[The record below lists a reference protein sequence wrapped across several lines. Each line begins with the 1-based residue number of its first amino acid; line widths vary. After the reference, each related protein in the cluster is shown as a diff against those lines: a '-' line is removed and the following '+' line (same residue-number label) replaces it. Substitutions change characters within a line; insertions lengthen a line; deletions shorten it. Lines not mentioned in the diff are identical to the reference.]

1 MEILDSSLL
10 HLSEILRAWIDWKS
24 DVCKAIGDICSWD
37 KNCSMCYECNST
49 FSPFC
54 QGHRCENCGMPF
66 CVRCVQGDT
75 VVVKQKSK
83 SRAALCNFCFGV
95 AGLEMPVQ
103 ASENHRLV
111 DRVGSSIP
119 PSFSFKSDTADSIIT
134 MDGCLG
140 ADPDCGGDCLH
151 ESPSEPDHAN
161 YLGRFLKGRNCSF
174 NKFAT
179 DSISSLLYS
188 PSPISARD
196 DGSETCYFMDADDF
210 GKKCPTPTC
219 QYSQDVYD
227 VDVGSN
233 YTRSELYSF
242 RSSTSSPFDS
252 PTVMNLSPERAT
264 SPMPDDQLPM
274 SLDCA
279 LLFQDKGEM
288 LRSPKI
294 YAEGIETIDHDTDEV
309 SIYQKHSQ
317 TDGLK
322 LDFEN
327 DGTFWLP
334 PPPEDE
340 DDEIENNIFKS
351 DNDDEDDDIGDPN
364 MKFLSTSIGYDV
376 KRNRDKS
383 NEVHKEPLRAVIHGH
398 FRALVSQ
405 LLKGE
410 GIPVGND
417 RAEDCWLEIVS
428 SLAWQAANFV
438 RPDTSGGGSMDP
450 VDYVKVKCIAC
461 GRQSD
466 SALIKG
472 VVCTKNVKHKRMT
485 SQYKTPK
492 LLLLGG
498 ALEYQRLPNQL
509 ASIGALLDQEM
520 DHIKMAVSKIEA
532 HHPNVLLVEKSVSSY
547 AQEYLLANEISLV
560 LNVKRPLLD
569 RIARCTGAQIVPSV
583 DKIFSSRMGQCEVF
597 RLERV
602 LEECQSSDSTNKRSV
617 KTLMFFEGCPRRL
630 GCTVLLRGAPREE
643 LKKVKH
649 VIQYAIFAAYH
660 LSLETSFLA
669 DEGATLPRLSLEP
682 PITLSEKP
690 PNLDKLISVSNC
702 EPVAGGT
709 QFTGPCSKF
718 KFSAEENPRS
728 SFHSENDRRQSLN
741 EHGGLRCR
749 SPQAPITSK
758 SSTTGDMRVL
768 TPRAVEAF
776 VSYGKPSSS
785 IGNDEVD
792 GVSVSSSGIKICS
805 GHPNTTKLSEK
816 IQLDQRVQGLQCKID
831 GHCEKSILSGIEV
844 KEFPKEFLSTVD
856 TQQSILVLLSSR
868 CVIKGTVCERSQL
881 LRIKFYGSFDK
892 PLGRFLRDDL
902 FDQAYRCQSCN
913 EPAEAHVRCYSHQQG
928 SLTICV
934 KRLPSL
940 KLPGEREGKIW
951 MWHRC
956 LRCALK
962 DGISQ
967 ATKRV
972 VMSDAA
978 WGLSFG
984 KFLELSFSNHTTANR
999 VASCGHSL
1007 QRDCLRYYG
1016 CGNVIAFFRYAP
1028 IDILTVFLPPAML
1041 EYRSKVQQEWIR
1053 KEATDV
1059 SVKMNFLYAEVS
1071 DVLQKMEEDFTPPGP
1086 GCEFSTSNDF
1096 QNYMV
1101 ELKSLLK
1108 FEKSEYDGLLH
1119 SDAVHNWPQGVPGGG
1134 IFELSYLRRCL
1145 LVDSYL
1151 WDRRL
1156 CVLDSL
1162 SKEKKSPR
1170 KFNRESTECNDA
1182 TRFCSAIEKDAS
1194 SREDLF
1200 VSIFDGNSSMNHSS
1214 FPRFMDLPKEL
1225 NRLNLCSDDPAMS
1238 ESSVPAVEGYS
1249 VGDSQDHFTD
1259 ALESVSVHDSNL
1271 SDQIDMAWTGTV
1283 ESLSQISPSDT
1294 ARVGAVFTADQSFR
1308 IPSKATMAPQRVYS
1322 FDSVLMSR
1330 EKSYRSL
1337 FPPHS
1342 SLVKSFHISGNHEK
1356 LVQEPIPSIRRF
1368 YFRDLSGTSQRFDF
1382 VWSYTPSFISSS
1394 YRMVTEGPRLLL
1406 PATGRN
1412 DVIVAVYDN
1421 EPTSI
1426 IAYALS
1432 SKEYDAFV
1440 SDTSVGVE
1448 GGTRKRFSMD
1458 EISMAHHLGQA
1469 HQIIYQVDSDE
1480 MLLKSYVS
1488 DSTVLSS
1495 GRSLISDSPKSP
1507 HFRMMFGDDSS
1518 SPTGKVKFTV
1528 TCYFARQFDA
1538 LRKKC
1543 CPGEI
1548 DFMQSLSRC
1557 RRWSA
1562 QGGKSNV
1569 YFARTL
1575 DERFIVKQV
1584 TKTELESFEDFAPD
1598 YFKYLSDSLFSG
1610 SPTCL
1615 AKVLGIYQVTTKH
1628 LKSGKEVKMDFMV
1641 MENLFFGRTIS
1652 GVYDLKG
1659 SARSRYNPD
1668 TSGDNKVLL
1677 DQNLVEVLRTKP
1689 IFLGSKP
1696 KRVLERAVW
1705 NDTSF
1710 LASVDVMDYSLL
1722 VGVDEERKELVLGI
1736 IDFMRQYTW
1745 DKHLETWVKAAGI
1758 LGGPKNASPTV
1769 ISPKQYKKR
1778 FRKAMSSYFLMVP
1791 EQWSS

>member
-1 MEILDSSLL
+1 MEILDGSLL
-10 HLSEILRAWIDWKS
+10 HLTEKLRAWIDWRG
-24 DVCKAIGDICSWD
+24 DVCEASGDTCTWD
-37 KNCSMCYECNST
+37 ENCSMCYECNST
-49 FSPFC
+49 FNPFH
-54 QGHRCENCGMPF
+54 QGPRCGNCGRPF

-75 VVVKQKSK
+75 VYVKQNSK
-83 SRAALCNFCFGV
+83 SRTALCILCFNLS
-95 AGLEMPVQ
+95 GLEMPGQ
-103 ASENHRLV
+103 QSENHCLV
-111 DRVGSSIP
+111 DRVGSSVQ
-119 PSFSFKSDTADSIIT
+119 PSLSFKTDSTDSIN
-134 MDGCLG
+134 MDDCSRVH
-140 ADPDCGGDCLH
+140 PDCGGDCLH
-151 ESPSEPDHAN
+151 EPHSEPDHAN
-161 YLGRFLKGRNCSF
+161 YLGRFLKGQSCSF
-174 NKFAT
+174 NKFA
-179 DSISSLLYS
+179 DDNI
-188 PSPISARD
+188 PSPLDPPSPVSLYARD
-196 DGSETCYFMDADDF
+196 DGSETRYFMDADDI
-210 GKKCPTPTC
+210 GNKYPTPIC

-227 VDVGSN
+227 VDASSN

-252 PTVMNLSPERAT
+252 PTVMNISPERAD
-264 SPMPDDQLPM
+264 SPMLDEQQPM
-274 SLDCA
+274 SLDYA
-279 LLFQDKGEM
+279 LLFQEKVEM

-294 YAEGIETIDHDTDEV
+294 YAEDVDTIDHDTDEL

-317 TDGLK
+317 TAGLK

-340 DDEIENNIFKS
+340 DDEVENNIFKS
-351 DNDDEDDDIGDPN
+351 DNDEEDDDDDIGDPN
-364 MKFLSTSIGYDV
+364 LKFSSTSLGDDV

-383 NEVHKEPLRAVIHGH
+383 NEVHKEPLRAVVHGH

-410 GIPVGND
+410 GITVGND
-417 RAEDCWLEIVS
+417 RTEDCWLEIVS

-461 GRQSD
+461 GRRSD

-485 SQYKTPK
+485 SQYKTPR

-509 ASIGALLDQEM
+509 ASIGTLLDQEM

-547 AQEYLLANEISLV
+547 AQEYLLAKEISLV

-569 RIARCTGAQIVPSV
+569 RIARCTGAQIVPSI
-583 DKIFSSRMGQCEVF
+583 DKIFSPRLGQCEVF

-602 LEECQSSDSTNKRSV
+602 VEECRSSGSTNKKSV

-649 VIQYAIFAAYH
+649 VIQYAVFAAYH

-669 DEGATLPRLSLEP
+669 DEGATLPKLSLEL

-690 PNLDKLISVSNC
+690 PSFGKMISVGNC
-702 EPVAGGT
+702 EHIAGGT
-709 QFTGPCSKF
+709 QFSSLCSKLEF
-718 KFSAEENPRS
+718 LTEENSRS
-728 SFHSENDRRQSLN
+728 SFHSENDCQQSPN
-741 EHGGLRCR
+741 AHGGLRCH
-749 SPQAPITSK
+749 SPQSPIMSK
-758 SSTTGDMRVL
+758 SPTTRDISVSKSP
-768 TPRAVEAF
+768 TAVEAF
-776 VSYGKPSSS
+776 ISYGKTSSS
-785 IGNDEVD
+785 VDNEEVD
-792 GVSVSSSGIKICS
+792 RPVTTDMSG
-805 GHPNTTKLSEK
+805 K
-816 IQLDQRVQGLQCKID
+816 IQLDEGVQGLQYKTD
-831 GHCEKSILSGIEV
+831 GTCEKTILSGVEG
-844 KEFPKEFLSTVD
+844 KELSKEFLSTVD
-856 TQQSILVLLSSR
+856 THQSILVLLSSR
-868 CVIKGTVCERSQL
+868 CVLKGTVCERPQL

-892 PLGRFLRDDL
+892 PLGRFLQDDL
-902 FDQAYRCQSCN
+902 FDQTYRCQSCS

-956 LRCALK
+956 LRCAVK

-984 KFLELSFSNHTTANR
+984 KFLELSFSNHATANR

-1016 CGNVIAFFRYAP
+1016 SGNMIAFFRYAP
-1028 IDILTVFLPPAML
+1028 IDILTVFLPPSML
-1041 EYRSKVQQEWIR
+1041 ECRSNVQQEWIG
-1053 KEATDV
+1053 KETIDV
-1059 SVKMNFLYAEVS
+1059 SEKMNFLYAEVS
-1071 DVLQKMEEDFTPPGP
+1071 DALQKMEQHFTASGP
-1086 GCEFSTSNDF
+1086 GCETSTSNGF

-1101 ELKSLLK
+1101 ELKNLLK
-1108 FEKSEYDGLLH
+1108 FEKSEYGSLLQ

-1162 SKEKKSPR
+1162 SKEKKSPI
-1170 KFNRESTECNDA
+1170 KFKRESTECKDA
-1182 TRFCSAIEKDAS
+1182 TRFCSVTEKVTS
-1194 SREDLF
+1194 SREDQII
-1200 VSIFDGNSSMNHSS
+1200 SIFSGNSPTCHTS
-1214 FPRFMDLPKEL
+1214 FPRSMDVPESHLPIEL
-1225 NRLNLCSDDPAMS
+1225 NSLNLCSHDPVMS
-1238 ESSVPAVEGYS
+1238 ESSISAVEGYS
-1249 VGDSQDHFTD
+1249 VEDSHDHFTD
-1259 ALESVSVHDSNL
+1259 ASESLSAHDSNL
-1271 SDQIDMAWTGTV
+1271 SDKIDMAWTGTV
-1283 ESLSQISPSDT
+1283 EFLSALNNQISPSDT
-1294 ARVGAVFTADQSFR
+1294 VGVGSVFTANQSGR
-1308 IPSKATMAPQRVYS
+1308 IPSKNIMAPQRVYS
-1322 FDSVLMSR
+1322 FDSVLRSR

-1337 FPPHS
+1337 FPPHL
-1342 SLVKSFHISGNHEK
+1342 SLIKSFHISAEYEK
-1356 LVQEPIPSIRRF
+1356 LVQEPMPNIRRF
-1368 YFRDLSGTSQRFDF
+1368 YFRDFSGTSQRFDF
-1382 VWSYTPSFISSS
+1382 ILSYTPSFISST
-1394 YRMVTEGPRLLL
+1394 YRMVSEGPRLLL
-1406 PATGRN
+1406 PTTGRN
-1412 DVIVAVYDN
+1412 DIVVAVYDN

-1448 GGTRKRFSMD
+1448 GDTQKRFSLD
-1458 EISMAHHLGQA
+1458 ENSMAHHLGHA
-1469 HQIIYQVDSDE
+1469 PQISYQLDSDE
-1480 MLLKSYVS
+1480 MLLRSYGS
-1488 DSTVLSS
+1488 DSAVLSS

-1543 CPGEI
+1543 CPSEI

-1557 RRWSA
+1557 HRWSA

-1569 YFARTL
+1569 YFARTM

-1584 TKTELESFEDFAPD
+1584 TKTELESFEEFAPD
-1598 YFKYLSDSLFSG
+1598 YFKYLSHSLSSG

-1628 LKSGKEVKMDFMV
+1628 LKSGKEAKMDFMV
-1641 MENLFFGRTIS
+1641 MENLFFGRTLS

-1668 TSGDNKVLL
+1668 TSGSNKVLL

-1745 DKHLETWVKAAGI
+1745 DKHLETWVKAARI
-1758 LGGPKNASPTV
+1758 LGGPKNVSPTV

-1791 EQWSS
+1791 EQWS